1 MRDENVSRRRAH
13 VVIVRL
19 HGDVGPILEVVRAVF
34 GIDGAHLSFVEKRQR
49 AAHRSDLHRLKD
61 AIEDEDMTVEH
72 DSYTPTPAA
81 AGNVSTLDRSAADRW
96 HDNRKANAP
105 KVAKTRHLHH
115 S

>member
-1 MRDENVSRRRAH
+1 
-13 VVIVRL
+13 
-19 HGDVGPILEVVRAVF
+19 
-34 GIDGAHLSFVEKRQR
+34 
-49 AAHRSDLHRLKD
+49 
-61 AIEDEDMTVEH
+61 MTVEH